1 MENTTS
7 EIYLSKKGIQDI
19 KKQIKR
25 LERGLVDANSSLR
38 ELDKAKAREDQFER
52 SEQLASIEALETE
65 LKEKKFTLS
74 RAKVLP
80 KRRHALKVMLGS
92 VVELIDSQ
100 GRQFRYMLVDPLEA
114 DPSSGRIS
122 IKSPL
127 GQNLI
132 GKQIKD
138 IVQWTAGL
146 GTSQVRLVNIT

>member
-1 MENTTS
+1 MKNTTS

-25 LERGLVDANSSLR
+25 LERGLADANSNLR

-65 LKEKKFTLS
+65 LKDKRFTLS
-74 RAKVLP
+74 RVKALP

-127 GQNLI
+127 GQNLV

-146 GTSQVRLVNIT
+146 GTSQVRLVNIA